1 MGSQFT
7 PGSPG
12 TLIAP
17 TGPLFVEVPVATSHL
32 NTMKKLFLLAAL
44 TAGGF
49 VALEDISLGHGGTYR
64 GPGDTVPP
72 GGGGGG
78 GGGGPATPGPG
89 GPAAPGP
96 GGPNTPGP
104 AGPAAP
110 GQGPGGPRTPT
121 TGAGGSTG
129 PDLTVWQFWWG
140 FNRDPYLNLK
150 SKIHNVGSLTGS
162 DDFFLGHGQK
172 THAKDSLKPSEATI
186 RQQIVPALKAA
197 LEGESNNDIVT
208 ACLIALAKIG
218 DATDEEGRSEFEAL
232 IRGRLNDSVQE
243 VRETAAVAMGI
254 LANTSSIELLEQLA
268 TDQVEGRR
276 VTGDQAGINYRTR
289 AFATFGLGLIGH
301 RTEDLEVRKRL
312 VTTLYGILEDR
323 EDHPTRDIRV
333 AALISLGLVPIDPM
347 QVPLKPEAELEKGEE
362 PYVLGTDPARSRE
375 DQIRYLIDYFKSN
388 KKHYLIRAH
397 APRAL
402 SRLLVGAPEEL
413 RVAAAE
419 AILVNCGKRA
429 KGQKEL
435 RQSAVLALGKIGD
448 LDEDEID
455 RKIRQALYE
464 SMSDADL
471 QVKNFSTIAVAQL
484 AGNPTEADTE
494 KGLKEIRRYLM
505 TILVKGKSRVKP
517 WAALAIGV
525 MEEKRDSLGQPMSSD
540 SLAALRT
547 SFKKEGSPADAGAYA
562 IGVGICKDHESKA
575 ILLEKL
581 DKFSDDEARGHMTIG
596 LGLMA
601 ANDAIEP
608 IQEIVSKSKY
618 RAALLKSAATSLGLL
633 GDKQVVSQL
642 IEMLKNEGRS
652 LATQAAIASALGF
665 IGDTRSVDPLVEM
678 LESDKLTAKARAFAA
693 VALGIVADKED
704 MPWNSK
710 ISVDIN
716 YRANTT
722 SLTSPEGTGIL
733 DIL

>member
-1 MGSQFT
+1 MNRLF
-7 PGSPG
+7 
-12 TLIAP
+12 LIAALSVS
-17 TGPLFVEVPVATSHL
+17 GLIGLE
-32 NTMKKLFLLAAL
+32 NITM
-44 TAGGF
+44 
-49 VALEDISLGHGGTYR
+49 GHGGTYR

-96 GGPNTPGP
+96 AGPNTPGP

-110 GQGPGGPRTPT
+110 GQGPAAPKGPT
-121 TGAGGSTG
+121 TGGGGDTG

-150 SKIHNVGSLTGS
+150 SKIHDVGSLTGS

-172 THAKDSLKPSEATI
+172 NNTKDSLKPSEETI
-186 RQQIVPALKAA
+186 RQEIVPALLAA
-197 LEGESNNDIVT
+197 LDGETNNDIVT
-208 ACLIALAKIG
+208 ACLVAIAKIG
-218 DATDEEGRSEFEAL
+218 DEKNEGGESEFEKV
-232 IRGRLNDSVQE
+232 IKGRLTDSVQE
-243 VRETAAVAMGI
+243 VRETAAVALGI
-254 LANTSSIELLEQLA
+254 LANPSSIDLLESLA
-268 TDQVEGRR
+268 RDTAEGRR
-276 VTGDQAGINYRTR
+276 VMGSEAGINYRTR

-301 RTEDLEVRKRL
+301 RTEDLEIRSQIVG
-312 VTTLYGILEDR
+312 TLFSIIEDN

-333 AALISLGLVPIDPM
+333 AALISLGLVPVDPM

-362 PYVLGTDPARSRE
+362 PYKIGTDPGRSRQ
-375 DQIRYLIDYFKSN
+375 DQVQYLIDYYSN
-388 KKHYLIRAH
+388 DKKHYLIRAH
-397 APRAL
+397 APRAMA
-402 SRLLVGAPEEL
+402 RLLDGAPAEL

-419 AILVNCGKRA
+419 ALLVNCGKRA

-435 RQSAVLALGKIGD
+435 RQSAVLALGQIGD
-448 LDEDEID
+448 LDEDDID
-455 RKIRQALYE
+455 KEIRQAIYD
-464 SMSDADL
+464 SMKDADL
-471 QVKNFSTIAVAQL
+471 QVKNFSTIAAAQL
-484 AGNPTEADTE
+484 AGNPTENDTE
-494 KGLKEIRRYLM
+494 KGLSEIRKHLM
-505 TILVKGKSRVKP
+505 TVLTRGKSRVKP

-525 MEEKRDSLGQPMSSD
+525 MEEKRDSIGEAMSAD
-540 SLAALRT
+540 SLSSLRI
-547 SFKKEGSPADAGAYA
+547 SLDKEGSPADAGAYA
-562 IGVGICKDHESKA
+562 IAVGICRDQESKA

-596 LGLMA
+596 LGLMD

-608 IQEIVSKSKY
+608 IQEIVGKSKY
-618 RAALLKSAATSLGLL
+618 RAALLKSAAISLGLL
-633 GDKQVVSQL
+633 GDKQVVPQL
-642 IEMLKNEGRS
+642 LDMLQNEGRS

-678 LESDKLTAKARAFAA
+678 LGNDSLTDKARAFAG

-704 MPWNSK
+704 LPWNSK

-722 SLTSPEGTGIL
+722 SLTGGDGTGIL

>member
-1 MGSQFT
+1 MKKIFLVTVAVLSG
-7 PGSPG
+7 
-12 TLIAP
+12 LIA
-17 TGPLFVEVPVATSHL
+17 
-32 NTMKKLFLLAAL
+32 
-44 TAGGF
+44 
-49 VALEDISLGHGGTYR
+49 LENISSAHGGTYR

-78 GGGGPATPGPG
+78 GGGGPVTPGPA

-104 AGPAAP
+104 GGPAAP

-121 TGAGGSTG
+121 TGIGGNSG

-150 SKIHNVGSLTGS
+150 SKIHDVGSLTGS

-172 THAKDSLKPSEATI
+172 THSKDSLKPSEETI
-186 RQQIVPALKAA
+186 RDQIVPALKAA
-197 LEGESNNDIVT
+197 LDGESNNDVVT

-218 DATDEEGRSEFEAL
+218 DATTEEGDSEFEAL
-232 IRGRLNDSVQE
+232 IRSRLDDAVQE
-243 VRETAAVAMGI
+243 VRETAAVALGI
-254 LANTSSIELLEQLA
+254 LANPESIDLLEQLA
-268 TDQVEGRR
+268 TDATEGRR
-276 VTGDQAGINYRTR
+276 ATGDEAGINYRTR
-289 AFATFGLGLIGH
+289 AFATFGLGLIGN
-301 RTEDLEVRKRL
+301 RTEDPEVRKRL
-312 VTTLYGILEDR
+312 VTTLHGILEDR

-333 AALISLGLVPIDPM
+333 AALISLGLVPIDPI
-347 QVPLKPEAELEKGEE
+347 QIPVTPEEELGKGEDL
-362 PYVLGTDPARSRE
+362 YVIGTDPARSRE
-375 DQIRYLIDYFKSN
+375 DQLRYLIDYFKSDR
-388 KKHYLIRAH
+388 KHYLIRAH
-397 APRAL
+397 VPRAL
-402 SRLLVGAPEEL
+402 SRLLVGSPEDL
-413 RVAAAE
+413 RTEAAE

-435 RQSAVLALGKIGD
+435 RQSAVLALGQIGD

-455 RKIRQALYE
+455 KAIRQALYD
-464 SMSDADL
+464 SMGDADL
-471 QVKNFSTIAVAQL
+471 QVKNFSTIALAQL
-484 AGNPTEADTE
+484 AGNPTEGDTE
-494 KGLKEIRRYLM
+494 SGLKDIRRHLM
-505 TILVKGKSRVKP
+505 TTLAKGKSRVKP
-517 WAALAIGV
+517 WAALAVGV
-525 MEEKRDSLGQPMSSD
+525 MEEKRDALGEPMSSD
-540 SLAALRT
+540 ALAALRS

-562 IGVGICKDHESKA
+562 VAVGICKDQESKS

-581 DKFSDDEARGHMTIG
+581 DKFTDDEARGHMTIG
-596 LGLMA
+596 LGLMN

-608 IQEIVSKSKY
+608 IQEIVAKSKY

-633 GDKQVVSQL
+633 GDKQVVPQL
-642 IEMLKNEGRS
+642 IEMLRNEGRS

-678 LESDKLTAKARAFAA
+678 LQSEDLTDKARAFAA

-704 MPWNSK
+704 LPWNSK

>member
-1 MGSQFT
+1 M
-7 PGSPG
+7 
-12 TLIAP
+12 
-17 TGPLFVEVPVATSHL
+17 
-32 NTMKKLFLLAAL
+32 NKLFLIAAL
-44 TAGGF
+44 TVSGLIG
-49 VALEDISLGHGGTYR
+49 LENITMGHGGTYR

-96 GGPNTPGP
+96 AGPNSPGP

-110 GQGPGGPRTPT
+110 GQGPGAPKSPA
-121 TGAGGSTG
+121 TGGGGDTG

-150 SKIHNVGSLTGS
+150 SKIHDVGSLTGS

-172 THAKDSLKPSEATI
+172 TNTKDSLKPSEETI
-186 RQQIVPALKAA
+186 RQQIVPALLAA
-197 LEGESNNDIVT
+197 LDGETNNDIVT
-208 ACLIALAKIG
+208 ACLVAIAKIG
-218 DATDEEGRSEFEAL
+218 DEKNEGGESAFEKV
-232 IRGRLNDSVQE
+232 IKGRLTDSVQE
-243 VRETAAVAMGI
+243 VRETAAVALGI
-254 LANTSSIELLEQLA
+254 LANPSSIELLEMLA
-268 TDQVEGRR
+268 RDTSEGRR
-276 VTGDQAGINYRTR
+276 ETGNEAGINYRTR

-301 RTEDLEVRKRL
+301 RTEDLEIRKRIL
-312 VTTLYGILEDR
+312 TTLFNILEDS

-347 QVPLKPEAELEKGEE
+347 QVPLKPEAELEKGEK
-362 PYVLGTDPARSRE
+362 PYEIGTDPARSRQ
-375 DQIRYLIDYFKSN
+375 DQVQYLIDFYSN
-388 KKHYLIRAH
+388 DKKHYLIRAH
-397 APRAL
+397 APRAIA
-402 SRLLVGAPEEL
+402 RLLEGAPAEL
-413 RVAAAE
+413 RVTASE
-419 AILVNCGKRA
+419 ALLVNCGKRA

-435 RQSAVLALGKIGD
+435 RQSAVLALGQIGD
-448 LDEDEID
+448 LDQDDID
-455 RKIRQALYE
+455 KKIRQALYD

-471 QVKNFSTIAVAQL
+471 QVKNFGTIAIAQL
-484 AGNPTEADTE
+484 AGNPTENDTE
-494 KGLKEIRRYLM
+494 KGLAEIRTHLM
-505 TILVKGKSRVKP
+505 KTLSRGKSRVKP

-525 MEEKRDSLGQPMSSD
+525 MEEKRDGLGEAMSAD
-540 SLAALRT
+540 TLQALRT
-547 SFKKEGSPADAGAYA
+547 SLDKEGSPADAGAYA
-562 IGVGICKDHESKA
+562 IAVGICQDQESKA
-575 ILLEKL
+575 ILLKKL

-596 LGLMA
+596 LGLMN

-608 IQEIVSKSKY
+608 IQEIVGKSKY
-618 RAALLKSAATSLGLL
+618 RAALLKSAAISLGLL
-633 GDKQVVSQL
+633 GDKQVVPQL
-642 IEMLKNEGRS
+642 LDMLQNEGRS

-678 LESDKLTAKARAFAA
+678 LGNEDLTDKARAFAG

-704 MPWNSK
+704 LPWNSK

-722 SLTSPEGTGIL
+722 TLTGGDGTGLL